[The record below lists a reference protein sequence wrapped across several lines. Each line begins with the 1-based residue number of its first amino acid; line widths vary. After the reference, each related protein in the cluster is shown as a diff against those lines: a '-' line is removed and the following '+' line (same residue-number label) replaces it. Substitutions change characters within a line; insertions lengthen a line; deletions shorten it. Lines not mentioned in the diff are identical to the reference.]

1 MVVGRMGWAAI
12 TLLESEGDYEHIKRK
27 LTNILEARYA
37 AGLITRAAYEQA
49 AGKAA
54 PSFD

>member
-1 MVVGRMGWAAI
+1 MGWAAI